1 VLSARFRHNDSVA
14 QLCATLERENK
25 MSTKE
30 LMSREEIIEKY
41 VDNLV
46 DGMDTKTLQQF
57 VTEIL
62 WEQLD
67 KLGDADLLNEVA
79 KYMPNV
85 VIE

>member
-1 VLSARFRHNDSVA
+1 
-14 QLCATLERENK
+14 

>member
-1 VLSARFRHNDSVA
+1 VN
-14 QLCATLERENK
+14 
-25 MSTKE
+25 TKE

-41 VDNLV
+41 VDHLV

-67 KLGDADLLNEVA
+67 KLGDADLLSEVSD
-79 KYMPNV
+79 YMPNLI
-85 VIE
+85 IE

>member
-1 VLSARFRHNDSVA
+1 
-14 QLCATLERENK
+14 

-67 KLGDADLLNEVA
+67 RFSDADLLDEVA

>member
-1 VLSARFRHNDSVA
+1 MN
-14 QLCATLERENK
+14 
-25 MSTKE
+25 TKE

-41 VDNLV
+41 VDHLV

-67 KLGDADLLNEVA
+67 KLGDADLLSEVSD
-79 KYMPNV
+79 YMPNLI
-85 VIE
+85 IE

>member
-1 VLSARFRHNDSVA
+1 MN
-14 QLCATLERENK
+14 
-25 MSTKE
+25 TKQI
-30 LMSREEIIEKY
+30 MTREEIIESY

-67 KLGDADLLNEVA
+67 KLCDTDLLNEVS
-79 KYMPNV
+79 KYMPDLI
-85 VIE
+85 IE

>member
-1 VLSARFRHNDSVA
+1 
-14 QLCATLERENK
+14 

-41 VDNLV
+41 VDNVV